1 MTNPETFTRSVPFE
15 LRDISDG
22 LTLTG
27 YAAVFNSPTSIQERG
42 QSFTEIIAPGA
53 FARAINAADHIVMQ
67 WNHGQDPAIGQTPV
81 GAIQQLREDDHGL
94 FVEAKLNAAEHFA
107 GVRQAIADGAIQG
120 MSFRFHV
127 PDGGDTWDRSGE
139 TPVRT
144 ITNAYLHELG
154 PVAFPAYKTTSVAVR
169 SLCRLL
175 DDDDKAELANELRAD
190 SARPEEGTPNE
201 QDARPEKGTRPR
213 TTTQRR
219 AIVALANIQGE
230 FDG

>member
-1 MTNPETFTRSVPFE
+1 MTDICTRSVPFE
-15 LRDISDG
+15 ARDVGDG

-27 YAAVFNSPTSIQERG
+27 YAAVFDAPTTIQERG
-42 QSFTEIIAPGA
+42 QTFTEVIAPGA
-53 FARAINAADHIVMQ
+53 FSRAIDAADHVIMQ

-81 GAIQQLREDDHGL
+81 GTIQALREDTHGL

-127 PDGGDTWDRSGE
+127 PEGGDTWDRSGE
-139 TPVRT
+139 MPVRT
-144 ITNAYLHELG
+144 INNAFLHELG

-175 DDDDKAELANELRAD
+175 DDEERAELANELRAD
-190 SARPEEGTPNE
+190 PTRPEEGTSDNTGEARPEEGTP
-201 QDARPEKGTRPR
+201 TR
-213 TTTQRR
+213 TITQRR
-219 AIVALANIQGE
+219 AALALANI
-230 FDG
+230 